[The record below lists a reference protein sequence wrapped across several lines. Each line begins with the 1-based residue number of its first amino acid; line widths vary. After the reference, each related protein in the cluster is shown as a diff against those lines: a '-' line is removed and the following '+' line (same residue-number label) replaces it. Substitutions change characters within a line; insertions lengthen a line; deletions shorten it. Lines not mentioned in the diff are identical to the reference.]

1 MPTQSPRRLFLGR
14 SPDLIGICLGPVAQP
29 WQTAST
35 MRTHNT
41 ARIINMYIRAVASQ
55 SQVICIHALHDEH
68 NDIPKRSSG
77 GRGPLQRK
85 EALHF
90 ET

>member
-1 MPTQSPRRLFLGR
+1 MAT
-14 SPDLIGICLGPVAQP
+14 
-29 WQTAST
+29 ST
-35 MRTHNT
+35 HIDPLMSRVNT
-41 ARIINMYIRAVASQ
+41 LLNIIRAVASQ